1 MSSKSA
7 AFFDLDNTLIKGS
20 SVFFLSRGMYQRG
33 FFNKK
38 EVASYVL
45 ANLRYRLTGK
55 ENPEEIDRFREA
67 AQSFIKGHSV
77 DEMMK
82 VANDVYDKY
91 VSQRLWTGTI
101 EIARQHLSDGLEVWL
116 VTAAP
121 QQMAELIADRLGF
134 TGALGTIAETKDGL
148 YTGKMIGQMLH
159 GNNKA
164 AAVKKLS
171 EERNID
177 LKKSFAYS
185 DSHNDVPLL
194 SIVGNPQAI
203 NPDTKLQVKAIRD
216 GWPIHDFRRA
226 RRISAITAPLLA
238 RGLYALTLL
247 KPRRR
252 QR

>member
-91 VSQRLWTGTI
+91 VFRYACERGYI
-101 EIARQHLSDGLEVWL
+101 EIIRWLCSLYDNYQVEV
-116 VTAAP
+116 
-121 QQMAELIADRLGF
+121 I
-134 TGALGTIAETKDGL
+134 
-148 YTGKMIGQMLH
+148 
-159 GNNKA
+159 NNKILTSGII
-164 AAVKKLS
+164 VSVFVVYTICIEYYKFKMTNTENIKIKKLECNTNYITS
-171 EERNID
+171 LNNLPRTLSYER
-177 LKKSFAYS
+177 
-185 DSHNDVPLL
+185 
-194 SIVGNPQAI
+194 
-203 NPDTKLQVKAIRD
+203 
-216 GWPIHDFRRA
+216 
-226 RRISAITAPLLA
+226 
-238 RGLYALTLL
+238 
-247 KPRRR
+247 
-252 QR
+252 